1 MEGQYSLFDYN
12 LDTVQLKEMSNYKIH
27 NKVRLIEL
35 FAGVGSQAMAMK
47 RLGVDFEHYRVV
59 EFDKY
64 PVASYNA
71 IHGTNFEPMDIT
83 KINGIDLG
91 IVDVERFTYLLT
103 YSFPCF
109 TGETMVLTKSGYK
122 EIKDIK
128 VGECVL
134 THTNSF
140 QSVIAS
146 KPTGVKEI
154 FSIKGM
160 CFDEVRCTQNHKFY
174 VRKMVR
180 HYPTYE
186 NGKRRRVREFLKPEW
201 VECKDLNK
209 SYYMGI
215 AINQNSI
222 IPTWNG
228 IDYTWSDR
236 RKGRHKNELSQKL
249 SNKDFW
255 WLIGR
260 YVGDGWHRKQGGIII
275 CCAKEETKEISSVA
289 DSLSINYSIVEEKT
303 VNKIHFPDKEL
314 ELFVEPFGRGA
325 NNKEVPGFVFD
336 LPMNLLQGFV
346 DGYVSADGSFTQ
358 NKYKATSISR
368 KLIYG
373 IAQCVA
379 KAYRT
384 PFSIY
389 KIKTKP
395 QTIIQGREVNQNVCY
410 QLCWKID
417 KKKQD
422 KAFYEE
428 GFIWFPINNIES
440 TNKKEMVYDIEVET
454 DHSFTANGAICHN
467 CQDLSVAGKG
477 RGMTK
482 GSGTRSGLLWEVERL
497 LNEVENLPQ
506 VLLMENVPQVHGK
519 KNIDDFQ
526 DWIDFL
532 ESKGYTNFWQDLN
545 AKNYGVAQNRN
556 RTFMVSILGKAKF
569 EFPKPIELKYV
580 MKDYLEDEVEE
591 KYYVNSPKALELI
604 ERLKAEGIDLKN

>member
-1 MEGQYSLFDYN
+1 MKGQYSLFDYN

-71 IHGTNFEPMDIT
+71 IHGTDFEPMDIT
-83 KINGIDLG
+83 KIRGVDLG

-103 YSFPCF
+103 YSFP
-109 TGETMVLTKSGYK
+109 
-122 EIKDIK
+122 
-128 VGECVL
+128 
-134 THTNSF
+134 
-140 QSVIAS
+140 
-146 KPTGVKEI
+146 
-154 FSIKGM
+154 
-160 CFDEVRCTQNHKFY
+160 
-174 VRKMVR
+174 
-180 HYPTYE
+180 
-186 NGKRRRVREFLKPEW
+186 
-201 VECKDLNK
+201 
-209 SYYMGI
+209 
-215 AINQNSI
+215 
-222 IPTWNG
+222 
-228 IDYTWSDR
+228 
-236 RKGRHKNELSQKL
+236 
-249 SNKDFW
+249 
-255 WLIGR
+255 
-260 YVGDGWHRKQGGIII
+260 
-275 CCAKEETKEISSVA
+275 
-289 DSLSINYSIVEEKT
+289 
-303 VNKIHFPDKEL
+303 
-314 ELFVEPFGRGA
+314 
-325 NNKEVPGFVFD
+325 
-336 LPMNLLQGFV
+336 
-346 DGYVSADGSFTQ
+346 
-358 NKYKATSISR
+358 
-368 KLIYG
+368 
-373 IAQCVA
+373 
-379 KAYRT
+379 
-384 PFSIY
+384 
-389 KIKTKP
+389 
-395 QTIIQGREVNQNVCY
+395 
-410 QLCWKID
+410 
-417 KKKQD
+417 
-422 KAFYEE
+422 
-428 GFIWFPINNIES
+428 
-440 TNKKEMVYDIEVET
+440 
-454 DHSFTANGAICHN
+454 

-556 RTFMVSILGKAKF
+556 RTFMVSILGRAKF